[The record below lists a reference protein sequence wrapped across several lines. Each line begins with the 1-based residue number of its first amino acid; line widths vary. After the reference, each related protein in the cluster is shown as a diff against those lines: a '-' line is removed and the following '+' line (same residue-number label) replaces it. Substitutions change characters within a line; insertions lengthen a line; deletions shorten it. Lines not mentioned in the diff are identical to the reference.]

1 MEIHRASDRE
11 GVHKPQSLDDL
22 VRETERMNRRL
33 GMLSRWVEQMRM
45 RDVLQNYG
53 KPSRVI

>member
-11 GVHKPQSLDDL
+11 GVHKLQSLDDL